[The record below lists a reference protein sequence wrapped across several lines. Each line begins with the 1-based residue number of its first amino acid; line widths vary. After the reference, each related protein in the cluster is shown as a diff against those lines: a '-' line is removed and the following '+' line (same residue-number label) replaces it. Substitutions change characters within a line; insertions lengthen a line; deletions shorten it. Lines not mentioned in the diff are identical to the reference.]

1 MGAAQLAI
9 PWAFQQSGI
18 VLGTFMTVACAP
30 IAFYTTKLVV
40 QAAGDKGDY
49 FDLLY
54 KYFGKWHFRS

>member
-18 VLGTFMTVACAP
+18 ALGTFMTVGCAP

-40 QAAGDKGDY
+40 RAAGDDRDY
-49 FDLLY
+49 FDLLF
-54 KYFGKWHFRS
+54 KYFGK